1 MTRKINPTVLKY
13 ESRARMHP
21 GTEAGS
27 LAKAVLRAFTR
38 TDNRRLVQDA
48 QDALARLGEGDR

>member
-1 MTRKINPTVLKY
+1 MTRKINPYVLKY
-13 ESRARMHP
+13 EGRARMHQ

-27 LAKAVLRAFTR
+27 LAEDILRAFTR